1 MITVP
6 NRKVLD
12 VLPNKPAQGEYAIV
26 QDEGKI
32 YTFDKNTWTP
42 VNIQSQEGGLQVSL
56 YDINQN
62 IFAQLKPMT
71 DEALRQVHAQVFK
84 FLGDSM
90 QNEFDDYWALV
101 CWKRKYITIFHHNA
115 ELKHAK
121 DSEELSDI
129 FMEIIENLGDVK
141 DVSEVDGQQALEIWI
156 TDDEGTECYVLFNYA
171 AGIVEGIA

>member
-1 MITVP
+1 M
-6 NRKVLD
+6 
-12 VLPNKPAQGEYAIV
+12 
-26 QDEGKI
+26 
-32 YTFDKNTWTP
+32 
-42 VNIQSQEGGLQVSL
+42 SL

-90 QNEFDDYWALV
+90 QNEFNDYWALI

-115 ELKHAK
+115 ALKNTK

-156 TDDEGTECYVLFNYA
+156 TDDESTECYVFFNYA